1 MIEVLEHPQTSST
14 SVSMEE
20 SLGFLFDDLQGDQF
34 ASIRHDARRAAGIA
48 EAIEIARR
56 HPYVY
61 TDIVGRDG
69 EDLAE
74 RGVLLDLSLRLN
86 VSEQTLRSHAY
97 TASAASESL
106 PWLWRR
112 ALDGFAPLVLVDAV
126 VAGAAR
132 LRAADGASP
141 EEIAEAESAIAELD
155 AATSEWVLSCTR
167 AAFRARLKRLLER
180 LDTRRSEVRHAA
192 AMRDRRV
199 CIEHVDDGMS
209 WVSALVPTVDAVA
222 LGRRLDA
229 TAKATSK
236 DIRELRTRDQIRAD
250 LFASWLKGDGTAT
263 AVKTKVFV
271 TVPVSLLA
279 GEGTTAGAGGDL
291 AARLAGLPREDAE
304 LVGHGP
310 IDPLTAAQLFSDAKA
325 FHRVITDPVRG
336 VVLQMDRRTYR
347 PTKAQRDWLVL
358 RYGRCARD
366 GCTRLALD
374 ADIDHDKPWALG
386 GKTDE
391 VNLRPLCPPDHQ
403 HRHITKFRFITRSDG
418 TVRVETPTGYVSSAP
433 PPF

>member
-1 MIEVLEHPQTSST
+1 MA
-14 SVSMEE
+14 E
-20 SLGFLFDDLQGDQF
+20 SLGFLLDDLQVDQF
-34 ASIRHDARRAAGIA
+34 AVFQREARHAAGIA

-61 TDIVGRDG
+61 TDIVGADS
-69 EDLAE
+69 EAMAE
-74 RGVLLDLSLRLN
+74 RGVLFDLALRLH
-86 VSEQTLRSHAY
+86 VSEQSLRALAY
-97 TASAASESL
+97 TASTAAESL
-106 PWLWRR
+106 PLLWRR
-112 ALDGFAPLVLVDAV
+112 ALDGFAPIRLVDAV
-126 VAGAAR
+126 VMGVAR
-132 LRAADGASP
+132 LQAPVDASP
-141 EEIAEAESAIAELD
+141 EQIAEAAAAIAELD
-155 AATSEWVLSCTR
+155 LAASEWMVSCTP

-180 LDTRRSEVRHAA
+180 LDARAADVRHAA

-209 WVSALVPTVDAVA
+209 WVSALVPSVDAVA

-236 DIRELRTRDQIRAD
+236 DARELRTRDQIRAD
-250 LFASWLKGDGTAT
+250 LFASWLKGEGTAT

-279 GEGTTAGAGGDL
+279 DTGTAAGPRGDL

-310 IDPLTAAQLFSDAKA
+310 IDPLTAAQIFSDAKA

-403 HRHITKFRFITRSDG
+403 HRHATTFRFITRGDG
-418 TVRVETPTGYVSSAP
+418 TVRVETPTGYASSAP

>member
-1 MIEVLEHPQTSST
+1 MIEALEHRETSST
-14 SVSMEE
+14 TVSMEE

-34 ASIRHDARRAAGIA
+34 AAIRHDARRAAGIA
-48 EAIEIARR
+48 DAIEIARR

-86 VSEQTLRSHAY
+86 VSEQTLRSLAH
-97 TASAASESL
+97 TASTASESL

-112 ALDGFAPLVLVDAV
+112 ALDGFAPLVLVEAV
-126 VAGAAR
+126 VVGAAR
-132 LRAADGASP
+132 LRAPVGASP

-155 AATSEWVLSCTR
+155 AATSEWVLFCTR

-199 CIEHVDDGMS
+199 TIEHVDDGMS

-236 DIRELRTRDQIRAD
+236 DVRELRTRDQIRAD
-250 LFASWLKGDGTAT
+250 LFASWLTGEGTAT

-279 GEGTTAGAGGDL
+279 GTGTTAGSRGDL

-310 IDPLTAAQLFSDAKA
+310 IDPLTAAQIFSDAKA

-336 VVLQMDRRTYR
+336 VVLDMDRRTYR

-358 RYGRCARD
+358 RFGRCARD

-374 ADIDHDKPWALG
+374 ADIDHDKPWARG

-418 TVRVETPTGYVSSAP
+418 SVRVETPTGYASSAP